1 MHNLGQAD
9 SVHSVHSGV
18 QKWRKPT
25 PARSSGLLRP
35 LVASGL
41 PAAARRSRFHFRFR
55 PSRVFPVETDK
66 SALGPKVG
74 GKRQELGSGEAAAE
88 DPGERQ
94 TLGAERPGTA
104 VLRTAGAVRTQRDFH
119 YSHLLYLILST
130 TTLQEHPDLW
140 LWKNFSSLFIRETS
154 VKMLRLTGWCRSEG
168 SWLQVLLADYCHL
181 KIAVVGEPGSGKS
194 SFVNSMIGKR
204 AGEPGAAETGIQT
217 TTVKAKDYHH
227 PTSLHRSS
235 LWDLLWEEG
244 RLSFHSPRIE
254 QVDPETRLLTLL
266 QSLLGCT
273 SGFSGPGPLRPG
285 PRDPSDIRVRTSYFS
300 ADQNRQSHSW
310 KIAPQRRLSRLI
322 KGFCD
327 EKKVLQRIKDDC
339 VTSLLNENVRDPQ
352 VFLVSNWDPQSYDFP
367 LLWEKLQSD
376 LLWLKR
382 EAFIFSLPSLAAPV
396 LGRKMES
403 VKKKISLIV
412 LYSSLL
418 ALLPVPG
425 FSFVAAMFFFVRFR
439 SLCYREFG
447 LDDPSLKALAGNIG
461 KPVASLHAV
470 MKSRSLMPLILW
482 RVPDLVGAVLMLVEY
497 CRWDRYPYAGSLVS
511 GGVSVFTSYYM
522 LQRCIVAVAKDAQN
536 VLSKVLEKTSV

>member
-1 MHNLGQAD
+1 MAMEEFQFAIHQGKLCEDA
-9 SVHSVHSGV
+9 SAHRVV
-18 QKWRKPT
+18 QKRRQLAAST
-25 PARSSGLLRP
+25 FSRLLSP
-35 LVASGL
+35 Q
-41 PAAARRSRFHFRFR
+41 
-55 PSRVFPVETDK
+55 DCC
-66 SALGPKVG
+66 G
-74 GKRQELGSGEAAAE
+74 GCR
-88 DPGERQ
+88 
-94 TLGAERPGTA
+94 
-104 VLRTAGAVRTQRDFH
+104 
-119 YSHLLYLILST
+119 
-130 TTLQEHPDLW
+130 
-140 LWKNFSSLFIRETS
+140 WK
-154 VKMLRLTGWCRSEG
+154 
-168 SWLQVLLADYCHL
+168 
-181 KIAVVGEPGSGKS
+181 
-194 SFVNSMIGKR
+194 
-204 AGEPGAAETGIQT
+204 TGIQT
-217 TTVKAKDYHH
+217 TTVKAQGLRHH
-227 PTSLHRSS
+227 PISLHRSS

-412 LYSSLL
+412 PLHTRPLYG
-418 ALLPVPG
+418 LLPTMCQGSQARVSRHVLFCEVPL
-425 FSFVAAMFFFVRFR
+425 SM
-439 SLCYREFG
+439 L
-447 LDDPSLKALAGNIG
+447 P
-461 KPVASLHAV
+461 
-470 MKSRSLMPLILW
+470 
-482 RVPDLVGAVLMLVEY
+482 RVWPG
-497 CRWDRYPYAGSLVS
+497 
-511 GGVSVFTSYYM
+511 
-522 LQRCIVAVAKDAQN
+522 
-536 VLSKVLEKTSV
+536 